1 MKVYISGP
9 ITGTT
14 DYMER
19 FSEAQKHIES
29 LGYSVINPALVNST
43 TRREKVQKN
52 AVNCG
57 MANRGEYIRNE
68 KV

>member
-1 MKVYISGP
+1 MSELTLGEPTCPPRWLKTGLLKV
-9 ITGTT
+9 
-14 DYMER
+14 
-19 FSEAQKHIES
+19 
-29 LGYSVINPALVNST
+29 LNPALVNST
-43 TRREKVQKN
+43 TRRKKVQKN

>member
-1 MKVYISGP
+1 MSELRLGEPTCPPRWLKTGLLKV
-9 ITGTT
+9 
-14 DYMER
+14 
-19 FSEAQKHIES
+19 
-29 LGYSVINPALVNST
+29 LNPALVNST